1 MRYYCRRCHHPMKTA
16 GKDGMGPVCYAKA
29 GKPIP
34 AHERDLFGY
43 SVAKAAEAAAARVL
57 VHVQQL
63 AIEAHVAVR
72 REFAAARRRLGIWS
86 AA

>member
-1 MRYYCRRCHHPMKTA
+1 MRCIRCHRPLTREPIA
-16 GKDGMGPVCYAKA
+16 GMGPRCYAKA

-43 SVAKAAEAAAARVL
+43 SVQKAAEAAAARVL